1 MGDDLPIRL
10 KTLSEVLKFM
20 MVQNRE
26 YLLLQKGKPPIGRC
40 LDCKRD
46 ILAMEMAAECTKC
59 GRGASALVCYKCVDK
74 HDHITIEDLMKMQTL
89 AGAPN

>member
-1 MGDDLPIRL
+1 LAIKL
-10 KTLSEVLKFM
+10 KTLSEVLKFL
-20 MVQNRE
+20 MVQNRQ
-26 YLLLQKGKPPIGRC
+26 YLLLQKGKPPIGKC

-59 GRGASALVCYKCVDK
+59 GVGASGLVCYKCVDR
-74 HDHITIEDLMKMQTL
+74 HDHITIDDLMKLPAL